1 MGAFLNRIERHL
13 MPKLATRQTAM
24 PVVPPQARQSTLN
37 INAIHGGPA
46 EDFEGLPSP
55 LVADRCRLVID
66 RRFLLEEDLAAVKA
80 EITGILDQLQ
90 RERPHF
96 SYRIEDIMEVLPS
109 MTPRDAPVV
118 RALSAAIHRV
128 LDKSAELVV
137 SPGTYDQKHI
147 YRIGKLD
154 DCVAYGPGILELAH
168 QPDEYV
174 LIDDL
179 VASAKVMAAATLR
192 LLGVDAV

>member
-1 MGAFLNRIERHL
+1 

-37 INAIHGGPA
+37 INAIHGGARPRS
-46 EDFEGLPSP
+46 FEGTAQP

-96 SYRIEDIMEVLPS
+96 ATASRTSWKPC
-109 MTPRDAPVV
+109 
-118 RALSAAIHRV
+118 RV
-128 LDKSAELVV
+128 
-137 SPGTYDQKHI
+137 
-147 YRIGKLD
+147 
-154 DCVAYGPGILELAH
+154 
-168 QPDEYV
+168 
-174 LIDDL
+174 
-179 VASAKVMAAATLR
+179 
-192 LLGVDAV
+192 